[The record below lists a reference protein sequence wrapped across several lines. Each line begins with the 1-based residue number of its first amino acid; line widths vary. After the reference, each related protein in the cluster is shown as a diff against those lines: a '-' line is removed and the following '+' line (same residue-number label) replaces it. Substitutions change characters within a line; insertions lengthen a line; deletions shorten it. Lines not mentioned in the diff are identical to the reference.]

1 MTNCKAISCVGV
13 CDVNKVERE
22 GFSQKTHLLWKV
34 FFLTISDLFIDLFFI
49 K

>member
-22 GFSQKTHLLWKV
+22 GFFKRPICFERYSFSQFQIYSLIY
-34 FFLTISDLFIDLFFI
+34 FY
-49 K
+49 

>member
-22 GFSQKTHLLWKV
+22 GFSQKTHLL
-34 FFLTISDLFIDLFFI
+34 
-49 K
+49 